1 MIRNQA
7 KSNFKERFL
16 DISPVSRLILNKAK
30 QSETRSTMRN
40 AILSKSQFQKEA
52 THSTEMDGALILEE
66 SIII

>member
-1 MIRNQA
+1 MVRNQA
-7 KSNFKERFL
+7 KSNFRERFP
-16 DISPVSRLILNKAK
+16 DISSVSRLILNKAK

-52 THSTEMDGALILEE
+52 THGIEMDGALILKE